1 LTCRIRIRTDH
12 EPAAARWVVRS
23 ANHAAVNESNVKLK
37 FSVDGHV
44 GSHIIHI
51 RTSEGAN
58 MKEFQSLLNEE
69 DAIIREV
76 ETILTKNNFLSNVK
90 TAKRLDTLRKKLK
103 VIHQKYTSHPF
114 YHPYG
119 GGNYLN

>member
-1 LTCRIRIRTDH
+1 
-12 EPAAARWVVRS
+12 
-23 ANHAAVNESNVKLK
+23 
-37 FSVDGHV
+37 
-44 GSHIIHI
+44 
-51 RTSEGAN
+51 

-76 ETILTKNNFLSNVK
+76 EILLTKAKAVTDLK
-90 TAKRLDTLRKKLK
+90 TAKRLDALRKKLQ
-103 VIHQKYTSHPF
+103 VIHKKYTSHPF